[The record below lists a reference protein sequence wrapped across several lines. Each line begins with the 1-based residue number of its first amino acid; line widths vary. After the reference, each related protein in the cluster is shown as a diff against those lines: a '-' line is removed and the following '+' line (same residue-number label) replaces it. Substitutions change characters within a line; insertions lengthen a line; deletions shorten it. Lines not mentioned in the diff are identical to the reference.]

1 MERELSV
8 NERVIWLC
16 DQAGSENFVTVAH
29 VSGSVDEHVLRTAL
43 DMISKRHSAIKNR
56 IEIREGVPV
65 FTSENVPSVPLRVD
79 IRLSDDHWQAETEI
93 ELNTSFPWFTGP
105 FLRVVL
111 LKGENVSDLLVTF
124 FHVIG
129 DGMSSIYF
137 IQDFLSLVGQIT
149 EGNAPDMQLLPE
161 RPPVEDLLPESARGL
176 GGLMK
181 IAILLGKQLI
191 DIVIRH
197 PKKLPID
204 SEVFSKDSHVN
215 IIHRVLS
222 SEETESLI
230 TRCQKESTSVHGAL
244 CAAMLK
250 AATSQIYS
258 TLHDNNSVVVSLIS
272 AVDIRHFL
280 SPPVERE
287 IGFFASTVITSHRI
301 DTDTGFWDLARNTRR
316 AVQQAMKSGEPLV
329 SITLSSK
336 IAPTNTTPEDF
347 VKTSLKFYPAA
358 LMITNL
364 GHLDIPERYGPLV
377 LREINF
383 VFANKAAPEHFSA
396 SVVTYQNRLTVNF
409 THTEPTVSQSRA
421 TSLAEDTM
429 KALRSALHDDS

>member
-16 DQAGSENFVTVAH
+16 DQAGSENFVTAAH

-43 DMISKRHSAIKNR
+43 DMISKRHPAIKNR
-56 IEIREGVPV
+56 IELHEGVPV
-65 FTSENVPSVPLRVD
+65 FTSENVSSIPLRVE
-79 IRLSDDHWQAETEI
+79 IRLSDDHWQAEAEI

-129 DGMSSIYF
+129 DGMSSIF
-137 IQDFLSLVGQIT
+137 FVQDFLSLVGHIT
-149 EGNAPDMQLLPE
+149 EGNVPDMQLLPE
-161 RPPVEDLLPESARGL
+161 SPPVEDLLPKAARGL
-176 GGLMK
+176 SGLIR

-197 PKKLPID
+197 PRKLPID
-204 SEVFSKDSHVN
+204 GEVFSRDNHVN
-215 IIHRVLS
+215 IIHCVLS
-222 SEETESLI
+222 FEETVSLI
-230 TRCQKESTSVHGAL
+230 ARCQKESTTVHGAL

-250 AATSQIYS
+250 AATSQILS
-258 TLHDNNSVVVSLIS
+258 TLQDNKSVVVSLIS
-272 AVDIRHFL
+272 AVDVRHFL

-301 DTDTGFWDLARNTRR
+301 GTDTEFWDLARKTRR
-316 AVQQAMKSGEPLV
+316 AVQRAMKSGEPLV

-347 VKTSLKFYPAA
+347 VRTSLKFYPAA

-377 LREINF
+377 LRDIHF
-383 VFANKAAPEHFSA
+383 VFANRAAPEHFSA

-409 THTEPTVSQSRA
+409 THTEPTLSQSRA
-421 TSLAEDTM
+421 ASLAEDTM
-429 KALRSALHDDS
+429 RVLRSAFHEGS